1 MFDKPIPSLEAIGL
15 KAARDVC
22 KKLVEK
28 LPDEEFA
35 KKYFNIR
42 GVQALGP
49 NAPPLKQTICGT
61 TWKLIRPDFDPRR
74 DESPITSERE
84 LGPGDQ
90 ILAAWSTHDVIC
102 PPDNRITVQGILH
115 HWFILSSEEVQQK
128 LGELM
133 GLPASSIKK
142 VNSVPE
148 IQIESLDEKLEADAE
163 RFVQGLHDF
172 FQDPKNHFEEITE
185 TLGDGAHGL
194 IRAGNPANFLT
205 TCLAWLPRCGD
216 FRTINDPKLFAA

>member
-148 IQIESLDEKLEADAE
+148 IQIESLDKKLEVVLRDSCRDSTIFSRIPRAIL
-163 RFVQGLHDF
+163 RKWQQG
-172 FQDPKNHFEEITE
+172 
-185 TLGDGAHGL
+185 
-194 IRAGNPANFLT
+194 
-205 TCLAWLPRCGD
+205 
-216 FRTINDPKLFAA
+216 

>member
-1 MFDKPIPSLEAIGL
+1 MSAFRGKADITLCGNTLLRSLLGAKRTSLFAAHMSAFDPKQTSVDPSSMFDKTIPSLEAIGL

-115 HWFILSSEEVQQK
+115 H
-128 LGELM
+128 
-133 GLPASSIKK
+133 
-142 VNSVPE
+142 
-148 IQIESLDEKLEADAE
+148 
-163 RFVQGLHDF
+163 
-172 FQDPKNHFEEITE
+172 
-185 TLGDGAHGL
+185 
-194 IRAGNPANFLT
+194 
-205 TCLAWLPRCGD
+205 
-216 FRTINDPKLFAA
+216 